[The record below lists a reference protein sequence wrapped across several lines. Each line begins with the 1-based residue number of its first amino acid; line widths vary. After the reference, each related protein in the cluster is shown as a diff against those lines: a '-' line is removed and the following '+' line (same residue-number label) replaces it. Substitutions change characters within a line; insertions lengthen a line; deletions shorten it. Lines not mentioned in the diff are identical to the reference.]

1 MDKLQYD
8 SLYKFLVSLGIILI
22 ALPIAALVYLLNSEP
37 ILISQSDFDALSEY
51 SQQMIGHRDSIT
63 TYFIDIFPWFG
74 GIFIC
79 LGVLFL
85 GYGIYKWTSVQK
97 NLDKKLDAEATMQ
110 TLSLME
116 MSAKEV
122 EAKVEEEVSEET
134 SAETVDEP
142 PPISE
147 DTHLCQINRYKE
159 IEDLCYNYFTAKYSR
174 NYTFKQNIRMGKYH
188 YDFIGVSQKDN
199 IDLLVE
205 VKYWK
210 SLVSISGR
218 LKEVLYRLF
227 DAGVNYETI
236 AHRNFTLLVVIV
248 TTKEQLPR
256 LERLVETH
264 MKHFDNRILNKLDV
278 KCIAEEAL

>member
-1 MDKLQYD
+1 
-8 SLYKFLVSLGIILI
+8 
-22 ALPIAALVYLLNSEP
+22 
-37 ILISQSDFDALSEY
+37 
-51 SQQMIGHRDSIT
+51 MIGHRDSIT

-110 TLSLME
+110 ALSLME

-122 EAKVEEEVSEET
+122 EAKVEAEASEET
-134 SAETVDEP
+134 SVETVNDRP
-142 PPISE
+142 AISE
-147 DTHLCQINRYKE
+147 DTRLHQMIRYKE
-159 IEDLCYNYFTAKYSR
+159 IEDLCYNYLATKYSSS
-174 NYTFKQNIRMGKYH
+174 YVFKQNIRMGKYD
-188 YDFIGVSQKDN
+188 YDFIGVSQNDN
-199 IDLLVE
+199 NDLLVE

-210 SLVSISGR
+210 SLTGISRR
-218 LKEVLYRLF
+218 LKEVFYRLF
-227 DAGVNYETI
+227 DAGENYETI
-236 AHRNFTLLVVIV
+236 AHRNFTLCVVIV

-256 LERLVETH
+256 LERLVETR
-264 MKHFDNRILNKLDV
+264 MKQFDSIVLNKIDV